1 MRRGERLQTHYSSDL
16 AFQSAVSTNSQQYS
30 LHHIIQIATVDP
42 DRVELSAEMRN
53 IIARL
58 PPFSTETEKQYMEFF
73 SDYGTHIVTR
83 LALGGVLRVVL
94 DSRDEASKL
103 KTSVTGNG
111 RVVNSA
117 SGRLAHSRRILV
129 FRDGGGS
136 VAPEL
141 TSFLEKNFVPD
152 IQSSDWHQLRDRWIK
167 ELEKDPVFCPDHPL
181 TEFQPMYAVR
191 GLTGDE
197 RTYLG
202 AAYEIYVQKTV
213 QRENGSTITE
223 GGESTPLPRRKN
235 WLNVAKLLRESVTQ
249 AVSRF
254 SGNGRY

>member
-16 AFQSAVSTNSQQYS
+16 ALQSAVSTACTK
-30 LHHIIQIATVDP
+30 IATVDP
-42 DRVELSAEMRN
+42 DCVELSAEMRN

-58 PPFSTETEKQYMEFF
+58 PPFSTETERQYMEFF

-83 LALGGVLRVVL
+83 LALGGILRVVL
-94 DSRDEASKL
+94 DSRDEVSKL

-141 TSFLEKNFVPD
+141 TSFLEQNFVPD
-152 IQSSDWHQLRDRWIK
+152 IQWIK
-167 ELEKDPVFCPDHPL
+167 ELEKDPVFCPDPF

-223 GGESTPLPRRKN
+223 GGESRPFPRRKN
-235 WLNVAKLLRESVTQ
+235 WLNVAKLLRESVAQ

>member
-1 MRRGERLQTHYSSDL
+1 
-16 AFQSAVSTNSQQYS
+16 
-30 LHHIIQIATVDP
+30 
-42 DRVELSAEMRN
+42 
-53 IIARL
+53 
-58 PPFSTETEKQYMEFF
+58 MEFF

-103 KTSVTGNG
+103 KASVTDNG
-111 RVVNSA
+111 RVVNSV
-117 SGRLAHSRRILV
+117 SGRSAHSRRILV

-141 TSFLEKNFVPD
+141 TSFLEKKFVPD

-181 TEFQPMYAVR
+181 TEFQPMCAVR
-191 GLTGDE
+191 GLTEDE

-213 QRENGSTITE
+213 RRENGSTTTE
-223 GGESTPLPRRKN
+223 GGESRPLPRRKN
-235 WLNVAKLLRESVTQ
+235 WLNVAKLLRESVVQ

-254 SGNGRY
+254 SGNGRD